1 MWATVRSEIVLGSN
15 HQITGIRHHWTFDE
29 FYTAMAVEGLDAN
42 KDGVYSKEELQP
54 LAQVN
59 VESLKDFDYFTFV
72 HFEGED
78 DKLLKLRPPV
88 DYSVDYDKSVLT
100 LHFTLPLETPVDTH
114 GKPVEVDVYDPSFFV
129 AFGFATEKP
138 VVLAGSETKGCS
150 AKVETP
156 DPETA
161 ADTKALTKSF
171 FSQLGPN
178 SNFGS
183 QFAQTVTVKCKD
195 FASVRNLAVA
205 LASCVLCAMLSLV
218 FATAVA
224 RAELKPINPFAATE
238 VAPAP
243 PSAFAPRPVAVPFQA
258 TGPLGRLFAWV
269 LDKQQGLQRMLA
281 TSVKGLKTDNPM
293 AGAVTLAGLSFLYG
307 ILHAVGP
314 GHGKTIISSY
324 VVANEETVRRGVII
338 SFIAAGLQAL
348 TAVVLVGLLL
358 FGLNASGLQ
367 VNAWSNQLESVSY
380 AMIALV
386 GLYLLTTQLLRLFRN
401 WRGVPAAHAADK
413 QPAHSHAEHHSQD
426 HAHHDHTHGHAHD
439 HDHHD
444 HGHDHQHHHHAPGE
458 ACDHIVDARQ
468 LAGPFSW
475 RKVMAVVFSVGIRPC
490 TGAILVLVFAVTQGV
505 FWAGVGATFAMAL
518 GTAIT
523 VAVLATL
530 ALGSRELALKLGGG
544 KCIWT
549 KRYGPCAPSAGRQLS
564 CCLAQS
570 CL

>member
-1 MWATVRSEIVLGSN
+1 M
-15 HQITGIRHHWTFDE
+15 
-29 FYTAMAVEGLDAN
+29 
-42 KDGVYSKEELQP
+42 
-54 LAQVN
+54 
-59 VESLKDFDYFTFV
+59 
-72 HFEGED
+72 
-78 DKLLKLRPPV
+78 
-88 DYSVDYDKSVLT
+88 
-100 LHFTLPLETPVDTH
+100 
-114 GKPVEVDVYDPSFFV
+114 
-129 AFGFATEKP
+129 
-138 VVLAGSETKGCS
+138 
-150 AKVETP
+150 
-156 DPETA
+156 
-161 ADTKALTKSF
+161 
-171 FSQLGPN
+171 
-178 SNFGS
+178 
-183 QFAQTVTVKCKD
+183 
-195 FASVRNLAVA
+195 RNLAAA
-205 LASCVLCAMLSLV
+205 LASCVLCALLSVVL
-218 FATAVA
+218 ATTVA
-224 RAELKPINPFAATE
+224 RTELKPINPFAATE

-243 PSAFAPRPVAVPFQA
+243 PAAFAPRPVAVPFQA
-258 TGPLGRLFAWV
+258 TGPLARLFAWV

-281 TSVKGLKTDNPM
+281 TSVKGLKTNNPM
-293 AGAVTLAGLSFLYG
+293 AGALTLAGLSFLYG

-348 TAVVLVGLLL
+348 TAVVLVGVLL

-401 WRGVPAAHAADK
+401 RRGVPAAHAADE
-413 QPAHSHAEHHSQD
+413 QLAHSQAEHQTHD
-426 HAHHDHTHGHAHD
+426 HAHHHNHGQSHG

-444 HGHDHQHHHHAPGE
+444 HSHDHHPHAPGE

-530 ALGSRELALKLGGG
+530 ALGSRELALKLGGANSAWANAVWATCTIG
-544 KCIWT
+544 GATIILLFGAILFAASL
-549 KRYGPCAPSAGRQLS
+549 GPARPF
-564 CCLAQS
+564 
-570 CL
+570 